1 MTHSV
6 IGKWVAEQ
14 NARAFL
20 EFKEDGSLSGSDG
33 ANRIVTTWTDEEN
46 GPTVKPSV
54 STLMAA
60 PNMVTWVTKAR
71 RVEPDGRELKLYDS
85 EDNNLGVLIRDEA
98 AESPD
103 TSGGRR

>member
-6 IGKWVAEQ
+6 IGRWVVEK
-14 NARAFL
+14 NPRAFL

-46 GPTVKPSV
+46 GPTVKASF

-60 PNMVTWVTKAR
+60 PNMVGWVTKAR
-71 RVEPDGRELKLYDS
+71 RVEPDGRELKVYDAK
-85 EDNNLGVLIRDEA
+85 DDHLGVLIRDDA
-98 AESPD
+98 AEGPD
-103 TSGGRR
+103 SGDGGR